1 MDTERKR
8 APLGASSAHIW
19 LHCTPSARLGEKFP
33 DSASKDAAEGTLA
46 HKIAELKLRKA
57 FIEPMGARTFNT
69 RMNKLKKDPLYQEE
83 MQGHTDTY
91 IEYITE
97 CAMKYERAPTV
108 AAETRLDYSA
118 WVPEGFGTGDAV
130 IVGDDTL
137 QIVDFKY
144 GKGVP
149 VSVKD
154 NAQLRLY
161 ALGALGLYSI
171 IYPISRVKMAI
182 VQPRLD
188 SITEDEI
195 TVKEL
200 LDWAENV
207 VKPAALLAWEGKGE
221 FHPCEDADGGWCR
234 FCRAKSQCSA
244 RAYNSQRLINDFGAP
259 PDKEQP
265 VDFHL
270 LTNDEIGNALR
281 RAEPFIKWVKDVKEY
296 ALAAIL
302 RGETV
307 PGWKAVEGRSNRV
320 FTDVDKAFAAL
331 LEAGFDEALLYKPK
345 EHITLTEAEK
355 LAGGRAKFTE
365 ICGKYVTKPY
375 GAPKLA
381 SEDDK
386 SPPYDKVAAD
396 FQDAADA
403 NG

>member
-1 MDTERKR
+1 MNTERKH
-8 APLGASSAHIW
+8 ALLSASSAHIW
-19 LHCTPSARLGEKFP
+19 MRCTPSARLGESFP
-33 DSASKDAAEGTLA
+33 DNAGKDAEEGTLA
-46 HKIAELKLRKA
+46 HEIAELKLRKA
-57 FIEPMGARTFNT
+57 FIEPMSARTFNT

-83 MQGHTDTY
+83 MQGYTDTY

-97 CAMKYERAPTV
+97 CAMKYNHTPIV

-130 IVGDDTL
+130 IVGNDTL
-137 QIVDFKY
+137 QIVDLKY

-149 VSVKD
+149 VSAEGNV
-154 NAQLRLY
+154 QLRLY
-161 ALGALGLYSI
+161 ALGALGLYDI
-171 IYPISRVKMAI
+171 VYPISRIKMAI

-207 VKPAALLAWEGKGE
+207 VKPTALQAWEGKGE
-221 FHPCEDADGGWCR
+221 FHPSEEADGGWCR
-234 FCRAKSQCSA
+234 FCRAKSQCVA
-244 RAYNSQRLINDFGAP
+244 RAYNNQKLMNDFGAP
-259 PDKEQP
+259 PVKEKP
-265 VDFHL
+265 VDFKL
-270 LTNDEIGNALR
+270 LTNAEIGKALR
-281 RAEPFIKWVKDVKEY
+281 RAEPFVKWVKDMKEY

-302 RGETV
+302 KGETV

-320 FTDVDKAFAAL
+320 FSDADKAFAAL
-331 LEAGFDEALLYKPK
+331 MAAGFDEALLYKPK

-365 ICGKYVTKPY
+365 ICGKYVDKPY

-381 SEDDK
+381 HEDDK

-396 FQDAADA
+396 FQKVADA
-403 NG
+403 DG